1 MTDDGAVSSAGTS
14 SSSPSRPPQTPRRA
28 MEEVWKD
35 ISLSSLNQD
44 VPSAPPPSSLH
55 YHHASA
61 PTAAASSYVS
71 GITLQD
77 LLSGAFTEA
86 DLIPP
91 ACPRRPAA
99 LSLGSS
105 RLGPDS
111 NFSNSGG
118 SSSSGRAG
126 IVMIK
131 HDGCGN
137 VADRRK
143 KRMIK
148 NRESAARS
156 RARKQ
161 AYTNELE
168 KEVKHLVEE
177 NKKLKLK
184 LKQEELRKQTMAAQL
199 PVAKKRQLRR
209 ASTAPF

>member
-44 VPSAPPPSSLH
+44 VPSAPPPSLLH

-105 RLGPDS
+105 RLGPNS

-161 AYTNELE
+161 ACTTCLN
-168 KEVKHLVEE
+168 
-177 NKKLKLK
+177 
-184 LKQEELRKQTMAAQL
+184 
-199 PVAKKRQLRR
+199 P
-209 ASTAPF
+209 